1 MDVPS
6 TTNIVDPGWATG
18 LTGVA
23 SAAGE
28 GAEVNTPPPDPE
40 AEAAVELVD
49 AVAFLG
55 LPLGLPVFPVLV
67 FEGLMVVAADAAA
80 GLEAAR

>member
-1 MDVPS
+1 
-6 TTNIVDPGWATG
+6 
-18 LTGVA
+18 
-23 SAAGE
+23 
-28 GAEVNTPPPDPE
+28 
-40 AEAAVELVD
+40 VD